1 MRSVRWRGVLIA
13 GGLVCAL
20 WMPAAA
26 AAAVKPVARTG
37 GVANLTPTSVVLKG
51 RVSPKGAATTY
62 LFQYGTTSLY
72 GATTA
77 WTAAGSGT
85 TGRAVAVAVGALAP
99 ATTYHYRLVAQNAE
113 GMTRGR
119 DRTFRTRR
127 QPLGVTLAATPNPIR
142 AGGAVTL
149 AGVLTGTGNA
159 NRQIALQANPWP
171 YTGGFLQVGNTLLTN
186 AQGGFAFPLLAVG
199 VNTQYRVL
207 MPSRPVV
214 ASPVVVLGTT
224 VTVSRHV
231 KVRRF
236 ARRGRLRFR
245 GRITPATDG
254 GAVLIQKR
262 RNGVWT
268 TIARTAARYTGHG
281 FSRYVKRVRQRRGGR
296 YRVVVADV
304 TGAHS
309 PSVSRSVRIR
319 RVRR

>member
-1 MRSVRWRGVLIA
+1 MRSVRWRGLLTA
-13 GGLVCAL
+13 GGVACAL

-51 RVSPKGAATTY
+51 RVNPKGAATTY

-77 WTAAGSGT
+77 WTAAGGGT
-85 TGRAVAVAVGALAP
+85 TGRSVAVAVGGLAP
-99 ATTYHYRLVAQNAE
+99 ATTYHYRLVAQNAK
-113 GMTRGR
+113 GMTKGR
-119 DRTFRTRR
+119 DRRFRTRR

-142 AGGAVTL
+142 ANRGVTL
-149 AGVLTGTGNA
+149 AGVLSGTGNA
-159 NRQIALQANPWP
+159 NRQIALQANSWP
-171 YTGGFLQVGNTLLTN
+171 YTGGFVQIGNTLLTT
-186 AQGGFAFPLLAVG
+186 AQGGFSFQLLAVG
-199 VNTQYRVL
+199 VNTQFRVL
-207 MPSRPVV
+207 MPSRPAV

-224 VTVSRHV
+224 VKVTRHV

-236 ARRGRLRFR
+236 PRRGRLRFR

-262 RNGVWT
+262 RHGVWT
-268 TIARTAARYTGHG
+268 TIAQTAAHHTGHG
-281 FSRYVKRVRQRRGGR
+281 YSRYVKRVRQRRGGR
-296 YRVVVADV
+296 YRVVVADA

-309 PSVSRSVRIR
+309 PSVSRSVRVR